1 MVIQKR
7 KTKMN
12 RIFRRI
18 GTLILQ
24 LGLLLGPPLTHAADP
39 APKPILLGILS
50 TAEPSR
56 IHAEWQP
63 FTDYLSKVI
72 GQPVAV
78 TVPRGFDKLVE
89 LIDAGKVDIFY
100 ANSYVMYRAKEKGK
114 AAPIAQMMNLNGSV
128 LSRSIVFVR
137 TDSGISQITQLRG
150 EKVAFVS
157 PNGAGG
163 YLSPRA
169 MFYQAGVKTKEETKE
184 QFTQNLSS
192 SVHKVLLGD
201 VKAGTMCGLNFKLMS
216 EKLDTGEL
224 KILATSDDYAEDAL
238 GANPAMSADLRQRIT
253 HALTAMHDSE
263 SGRSVLAGMRDLKVL
278 KFVPYDANV
287 TEAVTR
293 KLIRE
298 AKM

>member
-1 MVIQKR
+1 
-7 KTKMN
+7 MN
-12 RIFRRI
+12 CIFRHI
-18 GTLILQ
+18 VTIILQ
-24 LGLLLGPPLTHAADP
+24 LGLLLSPVLAQAAES

-50 TAEPSR
+50 TAEPAR

-63 FTDYLSKVI
+63 FTDYLSRAI

-78 TVPRGFDKLVE
+78 TVPRGFEKLVE
-89 LIDAGKVDIFY
+89 FIDGGKVDIFY
-100 ANSYVMYRAKEKGK
+100 VNSYVMYRAKEKGK

-137 TDSGISQITQLRG
+137 GDSGISQISQLKG

-157 PNGAGG
+157 PSGAGG

-169 MFYQAGVKTKEETKE
+169 MFYQAGIKTKEETKE
-184 QFTQNLSS
+184 EFTQNLSS
-192 SVHKVLLGD
+192 SIHKVLLGD
-201 VKAGTMCGLNFKLMS
+201 VKAGAMCGLNFKLMS
-216 EKLDTGEL
+216 EKLNTGEL
-224 KILATSDDYAEDAL
+224 KTISTSEDYAEDAI
-238 GANPAMSADLRQRIT
+238 GANPAMDDELRQRIT
-253 HALTAMHDSE
+253 RAVTGMHDSE
-263 SGRSVLAGMRDLKVL
+263 AGRKVFAGMRDLKVL

-287 TEAVTR
+287 TETVTR